1 MRDLHTRLYEE
12 SMGDMRRVIDNEIRK
27 FEEILNTRDRGKIEE
42 GREELKRALK
52 EIEED
57 F

>member
-1 MRDLHTRLYEE
+1 M
-12 SMGDMRRVIDNEIRK
+12 EIRK
-27 FEEILNTRDRGKIEE
+27 FEEALNTRDRGRIEE
-42 GREELKRALK
+42 AREELKQALK